1 MSTFKNI
8 QSKKSIDLKNLVPY
22 SDNAINSIMLAL
34 TKDLNITIFSFD
46 KNEFINEH
54 SAPADA
60 LVYILEGELEIS
72 IDKKI
77 YIVKENEMILM
88 PAKVLHALKALDKSK
103 MLLIIVK
110 KEESSGGFIN
120 IDYSLNKDFTQFIQG
135 FKGGIV
141 SKRVIN
147 TDNLS
152 SLLFDISNCEEIE
165 HNQVEGET
173 FILTLDGELQITT
186 NENNHSV
193 KKNQV
198 FLVPNDTLY
207 ELKSTIDS
215 KFLLIEIN

>member
-1 MSTFKNI
+1 MSIFKNI
-8 QSKKSIDLKNLVPY
+8 QSEKSIDLKNLVPY

-88 PAKVLHALKALDKSK
+88 PAKVLHSLKALDKSK

-120 IDYSLNKDFTQFIQG
+120 IDYSLNKDFIQFIQG

-193 KKNQV
+193 KKNQI

-207 ELKSTIDS
+207 ELKSTVHS

>member
-8 QSKKSIDLKNLVPY
+8 QSEKSIDLKNLVPY

>member
-8 QSKKSIDLKNLVPY
+8 QFEKSINLKNLVPY

-193 KKNQV
+193 KKNQI

-207 ELKSTIDS
+207 ELKSTVHS

>member
-1 MSTFKNI
+1 MNTFKNI
-8 QSKKSIDLKNLVPY
+8 QSEKSIDLKNLVPY